1 MAVNVTMPKL
11 GLTMETGKI
20 TEWRK
25 KEGDQVKE
33 KDILLV
39 VETEKI
45 TYEVESPA
53 SGILHIISPVESEVP
68 VAELIG
74 LIAADQAEYDKVAAG
89 GAQPAAAAPAAPA
102 PAAQA
107 PAAAAPAT
115 AEKVV
120 PITAAKGGAAAPA
133 VDPKSIH
140 VVVIGGGPGGYPAA
154 IRAAQIGAQVTL
166 IENRDLGGTCLNRG
180 CIPTKSLL
188 QSARFLTQMK
198 TAQDFGVATGEVKC
212 DFPKAMQQKA
222 KIVKRLVVGVGSLL
236 KSNNVKVIKGTA
248 TLTDPSTVVIK
259 ETNEQ
264 IKADRLIIA
273 TGSVPAKPSCE
284 GIDLPGVITTD
295 DALELTALPKSI
307 IILGSHIFGVEFAQ
321 IFHSMGVQVTLVE
334 SGAQILQGEDAEL
347 VKSYANGMIKDG
359 IAVITQAQ
367 IKKIAAAGSEL
378 SLTYADASGEK
389 TVTAEKILCGG
400 KQKPYYAGLG
410 IEKLGIKTA
419 ADGSITVSN
428 TMQTS
433 SSTVYAIGD
442 VIGGLMYAHVATA
455 EGVCAVENALG
466 MPKKM
471 SYRAAP
477 RCLYTSPELAGVGLT
492 EQEAKEKYGQVKIGR
507 FPLVA
512 SGRALTL
519 GDTNG
524 MVKVIAEPK
533 YGEVVGVHM
542 FGLQATELIA
552 EAVLGI
558 QMEATV
564 EEFGR
569 TIHAHPTLSEG
580 LMEAALD
587 VEGLGINIP
596 AKKK

>member
-188 QSARFLTQMK
+188 QSAKACIICSRKESQ
-198 TAQDFGVATGEVKC
+198 GVRHHHQPGQALISPLSWRART
-212 DFPKAMQQKA
+212 
-222 KIVKRLVVGVGSLL
+222 
-236 KSNNVKVIKGTA
+236 
-248 TLTDPSTVVIK
+248 PS
-259 ETNEQ
+259 
-264 IKADRLIIA
+264 
-273 TGSVPAKPSCE
+273 
-284 GIDLPGVITTD
+284 
-295 DALELTALPKSI
+295 
-307 IILGSHIFGVEFAQ
+307 
-321 IFHSMGVQVTLVE
+321 
-334 SGAQILQGEDAEL
+334 
-347 VKSYANGMIKDG
+347 
-359 IAVITQAQ
+359 
-367 IKKIAAAGSEL
+367 
-378 SLTYADASGEK
+378 
-389 TVTAEKILCGG
+389 
-400 KQKPYYAGLG
+400 
-410 IEKLGIKTA
+410 
-419 ADGSITVSN
+419 
-428 TMQTS
+428 
-433 SSTVYAIGD
+433 
-442 VIGGLMYAHVATA
+442 
-455 EGVCAVENALG
+455 
-466 MPKKM
+466 
-471 SYRAAP
+471 
-477 RCLYTSPELAGVGLT
+477 
-492 EQEAKEKYGQVKIGR
+492 
-507 FPLVA
+507 
-512 SGRALTL
+512 
-519 GDTNG
+519 
-524 MVKVIAEPK
+524 
-533 YGEVVGVHM
+533 
-542 FGLQATELIA
+542 
-552 EAVLGI
+552 
-558 QMEATV
+558 
-564 EEFGR
+564 
-569 TIHAHPTLSEG
+569 
-580 LMEAALD
+580 
-587 VEGLGINIP
+587 
-596 AKKK
+596 

>member
-1 MAVNVTMPKL
+1 MAVNLTMPKL

-33 KDILLV
+33 KEILLV

-89 GAQPAAAAPAAPA
+89 GAQPAAAAPA
-102 PAAQA
+102 PAATA
-107 PAAAAPAT
+107 AAAAPA

-120 PITAAKGGAAAPA
+120 PITAAKSGPAAPA
-133 VDPKSIH
+133 VDAKSIN

-188 QSARFLTQMK
+188 QSARFITQMK
-198 TAQDFGVATGEVKC
+198 TAQDFGVGAGEAKC
-212 DFPKAMQQKA
+212 DFPKAMQQKG

-248 TLTDPSTVVIK
+248 VLNDASTVVIK

-284 GIDLPGVITTD
+284 GINLPGVITTD

-321 IFHSMGVQVTLVE
+321 IFHSMGVQVTIVE
-334 SGAQILQGEDAEL
+334 SGPQILQGEDAEL
-347 VKSYANGMIKDG
+347 VKSYANQMIKDG
-359 IAVITQAQ
+359 IAIVTQAQ
-367 IKKIAAAGSEL
+367 VKKIAAAGSEL

-400 KQKPYYAGLG
+400 KQKPFYEGLG

-419 ADGSITVSN
+419 ADGAIIVNSS
-428 TMQTS
+428 MQTS
-433 SSTVYAIGD
+433 VPNVYAIGD

-466 MPKKM
+466 MLKKM
-471 SYRAAP
+471 CYRASP
-477 RCLYTSPELAGVGLT
+477 RCLYTTPELAGVGLT

-580 LMEAALD
+580 VMEAALD